1 MTLIHNPGDHQ
12 MPFDAAVLPM
22 AASPADPSAAPPA
35 AAPLRAT
42 EPFTRPDPF
51 DRPPEHEVAWTDPV
65 TGARGWLVVHTLVG
79 GMATGGTRM
88 RAGCTRDEV
97 ADLARC
103 MATKTA
109 AFGLP
114 VGGAKAG
121 VDYDPKAPDALDV
134 LERFFAGMLDWLDRS
149 WVTAEDL
156 GVTQQDLDAV
166 FTRLGL
172 DQSFHAA
179 IRRSPEPQ
187 ATLARVRAGLFA
199 QDDDGLPLGDV
210 IGGFGV
216 AQACLGTAE
225 AFGWDPGETT
235 VAIQGIGTMG
245 GGAAWYLHEAGVPVT
260 AIADAAGTLFRPR
273 GLDIPAL
280 LAARD
285 HYGEIDR
292 AQVPADVELLPR
304 EAILAAPV
312 DILVPAAVSYALR
325 AESVADI
332 AARVVVEAANTA
344 TTADAEE
351 RLAVRGIPVIPDFV
365 ANAGAAA
372 WAWWLL
378 QGQVGDHPGDS
389 FARLRTEM
397 RGKVAFMLSEWET
410 AHVSPRRS
418 AWGFAGAN
426 LEALADRQITIP

>member
-1 MTLIHNPGDHQ
+1 MTLTQNPGDSRA
-12 MPFDAAVLPM
+12 PCGAGSRTDV
-22 AASPADPSAAPPA
+22 SPRTDPY
-35 AAPLRAT
+35 
-42 EPFTRPDPF
+42 TRSDPF

-79 GMATGGTRM
+79 GLATGGTRM

-121 VDYDPKAPDALDV
+121 LDLDPRSPGALGV
-134 LERFFAGMLDWLDRS
+134 LERFFADLRPWLERS

-156 GVTQQDLDAV
+156 GVAQSDLDAV

-179 IRRSPEPQ
+179 MLRSPNPA
-187 ATLARVRAGLFA
+187 ATLERVRRGLA
-199 QDDDGLPLGDV
+199 ARDGDGLPLGDV
-210 IGGFGV
+210 IGGYGV
-216 AQACLGTAE
+216 AQASLAAATALGS
-225 AFGWDPGETT
+225 DPARAT
-235 VAIQGIGTMG
+235 VAIQGVGTMG
-245 GGAAWYLHEAGVPVT
+245 GGAAWYLYEAGVRVT
-260 AIADAAGTLFRPR
+260 AIADAAGTLFHPR

-292 AQVPADVELLPR
+292 AAVPADVEVLPR
-304 EAILAAPV
+304 DAVLAAPV
-312 DILVPAAVSYALR
+312 DLLVPAAVSYALR

-332 AARVVVEAANTA
+332 AARAVVEAANSP
-344 TTADAEE
+344 TTPAAEE
-351 RLAVRGIPVIPDFV
+351 RLAVRGIAVVPDFV

-378 QGQVGDHPGDS
+378 QGQVGTDPQDS
-389 FARLRTEM
+389 FSRLRTEM
-397 RGKVAFMLSEWET
+397 QGKVAFMLDAWHT
-410 AHVSPRRS
+410 GHLLPRRS
-418 AWGFAGAN
+418 AWGFAAAN
-426 LEALADRQITIP
+426 LEALAGREITIP

>member
-1 MTLIHNPGDHQ
+1 MTLTHNPGDGRT
-12 MPFDAAVLPM
+12 PLGP
-22 AASPADPSAAPPA
+22 SPVSGTGTVPRIDVAQ
-35 AAPLRAT
+35 RT
-42 EPFTRPDPF
+42 EPYTRTDPF
-51 DRPPEHEVAWTDPV
+51 DCPAAHEVAWTDPV

-79 GMATGGTRM
+79 GLTTGGTRM
-88 RAGCTRDEV
+88 RSGCTRDEV

-121 VDYDPKAPDALDV
+121 VDLDPRSPGALGV
-134 LERFFAGMLDWLDRS
+134 LERFFADLRPWLERS

-156 GVTQQDLDAV
+156 GVAQSDLDVV

-179 IRRSPEPQ
+179 MLRSPDPA
-187 ATLARVRAGLFA
+187 ATLARVREGLA
-199 QDDDGLPLGDV
+199 ARDGDGLPLGDV
-210 IGGFGV
+210 IGGYGV
-216 AQACLGTAE
+216 AQACLGA
-225 AFGWDPGETT
+225 AAALGSDPERTT

-245 GGAAWYLHEAGVPVT
+245 GGAAWYLHEAGVRVT
-260 AIADAAGTLFRPR
+260 AIADAAGTLFHPR

-292 AQVPADVELLPR
+292 ATVPADVEVLPR
-304 EAILAAPV
+304 DAVLTVPV

-325 AESVADI
+325 EESVADVS
-332 AARVVVEAANTA
+332 ARVVVEAANSA
-344 TTADAEE
+344 TTPAAEE
-351 RLAVRGIPVIPDFV
+351 RLAVRGIPVVPDFV

-378 QGQVGDHPGDS
+378 QGQVGTDPQDS
-389 FARLRTEM
+389 FNRLRTEM
-397 RGKVAFMLSEWET
+397 RGKVAHMMDAWRT
-410 AHVSPRRS
+410 DHTVPRRS
-418 AWGFAGAN
+418 AWGFAAAN
-426 LEALADRQITIP
+426 LEALAGREITIP

>member
-1 MTLIHNPGDHQ
+1 MTLTHDSGDGRARLGTGTG
-12 MPFDAAVLPM
+12 PRTTLAPRT
-22 AASPADPSAAPPA
+22 DPY
-35 AAPLRAT
+35 
-42 EPFTRPDPF
+42 TRTDPF

-65 TGARGWLVVHTLVG
+65 TGAHGWLVVHTLVG

-121 VDYDPKAPDALDV
+121 LDVDPRSPGALGV
-134 LERFFAGMLDWLDRS
+134 LERFFADLRPWLERS

-156 GVTQQDLDAV
+156 GVAQSDLDEV
-166 FTRLGL
+166 FSRLGL

-179 IRRSPEPQ
+179 MLRSPDPA
-187 ATLARVRAGLFA
+187 ATLERVRAGLEV
-199 QDDDGLPLGDV
+199 QDRDGLPLGDV
-210 IGGFGV
+210 IGGYGV
-216 AQACLGTAE
+216 AQACLAAASALGTV
-225 AFGWDPGETT
+225 PSETT

-245 GGAAWYLHEAGVPVT
+245 GGAAWYLYEAGVRVT

-292 AQVPADVELLPR
+292 GAVPADVEILPR
-304 EAILAAPV
+304 DAVLAAPV

-332 AARVVVEAANTA
+332 AARAVVEAANSP
-344 TTADAEE
+344 TTPAAEE
-351 RLAVRGIPVIPDFV
+351 RLAVRGIPVVPDFV

-378 QGQVGDHPGDS
+378 QGQVGTDPQES
-389 FARLRTEM
+389 FRRLRTEM
-397 RGKVAFMLSEWET
+397 QGKVAFMLEAWHTE
-410 AHVSPRRS
+410 HILPRRS
-418 AWGFAGAN
+418 AWGFAAAN
-426 LEALADRQITIP
+426 LEALAGREITIP